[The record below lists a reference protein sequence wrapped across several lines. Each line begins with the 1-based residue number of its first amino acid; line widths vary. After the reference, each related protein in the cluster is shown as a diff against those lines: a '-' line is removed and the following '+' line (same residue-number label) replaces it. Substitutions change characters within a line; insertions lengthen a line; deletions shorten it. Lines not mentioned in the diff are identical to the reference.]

1 MSHVLVFYIQKQLV
15 FGVFFSLKSCF
26 MEQFLFF
33 LHFKTNINLDMR
45 LHVNTPVFFCLKV
58 QFIEFR
64 LFIYLQ
70 TFNLILIMM
79 LNQLCDHF

>member
-1 MSHVLVFYIQKQLV
+1 
-15 FGVFFSLKSCF
+15 

-70 TFNLILIMM
+70 TFNLILITM
-79 LNQLCDHF
+79 LNQ